1 MKIDEKDLATTDS
14 KNLFDLTTRT
24 AVPNC
29 QEFRTQ
35 LLARSKKD
43 VEGINLNCVHRGAPA
58 S

>member
-1 MKIDEKDLATTDS
+1 MKIDEKDLATTDC

-43 VEGINLNCVHRGAPA
+43 VEGINLNWVHRGAPA